1 MFFHVLLLPLP
12 VSDPQNPAFSYIYSK
27 QKHKEFVRN
36 AHKRLKRQRSMNR
49 HTVSLHIL
57 QTKHKSKFFNKSIM
71 SYMGWV
77 FGLITNQYRS
87 KRGSQQLHK
96 RLKQTQEV
104 IKTSS
109 RRINL
114 QTSVRSLNTR
124 KSTDR

>member
-1 MFFHVLLLPLP
+1 
-12 VSDPQNPAFSYIYSK
+12 
-27 QKHKEFVRN
+27 
-36 AHKRLKRQRSMNR
+36 
-49 HTVSLHIL
+49 
-57 QTKHKSKFFNKSIM
+57 M

-96 RLKQTQEV
+96 RLKQAQEV

-114 QTSVRSLNTR
+114 QITLENQLIGEW
-124 KSTDR
+124 